1 MPSPKQTEK
10 LANLAVA
17 YTLLEKLGAGNFG
30 TVWKAS
36 HNDTKQI
43 VAIKMIDLES
53 SDDDISEIQAEIAH
67 LSSCWSDHVTKY
79 YGSFVRGAR
88 LWIVM
93 EYLAGGSCL
102 DLLKPG
108 VFTEAQIAIVCREL
122 LLGLEY
128 LHTEGKIHRDIK
140 AANVLLSATGD
151 VKLADFGVAAQL
163 SSHKSQRHTF
173 VGTPFWMAP
182 EVIRQA
188 GYDSRADIWS
198 LGITA
203 IEMAKGDPPL
213 SEYHPMRV
221 LFLIPKARA
230 PALDPEEG
238 WSEEFQD
245 FIEKC
250 LQKDPHDR
258 ATAKQLLQH
267 RFIRS
272 AKKTTDL
279 IPLITRYQSYKSSH
293 PSSKPNA
300 APSKTLN
307 RLAEGLGGLTI
318 DGNGY
323 GQGTMGSEWNFDE
336 TIRGT
341 ARGIPVNLNL
351 EDMDEGFE
359 DEDGHGSEDAW
370 DAKVAEM
377 EMWDG
382 TVKENAGDLL
392 VAGTSAGS
400 EMSLPM
406 FEKQPN
412 ERNSTPPPGAS
423 ASKTDP
429 REEGER
435 EQEDEPKT
443 PTSASPSPSQRSLQ
457 SSSGSASSGKSTW
470 KQRNDKVRGTVVKEG
485 DVGDGFSTVKPMK
498 KIDAAASQRLSMS
511 YIGTGSVRRPNTNA
525 NTNINTNA
533 HVFGPTPNSG
543 PITESPTKSRPSV
556 PLIADNFPRQTPQNQ
571 AQSQEKGANVEP
583 EPRSLTGQALVEQVI
598 LPIISSTFS
607 NPKHDLPAPTLESLS
622 LLSKGFSDL
631 SASSPELAHRLVMD
645 ILGGI
650 RGNVA
655 MGKEV
660 GLGIGAGAQVELDGV
675 DGVSGV
681 RDEQRVDG
689 EEIEE
694 GEAKAKGD
702 LVKERSAIA
711 DLLYLRWLDGLRSK
725 GQRE

>member
-1 MPSPKQTEK
+1 MTSPKQAAN
-10 LANLAVA
+10 LANPAVA

-128 LHTEGKIHRDIK
+128 LHMEGKIHRDIK
-140 AANVLLSATGD
+140 AANVLLSASGD

-230 PALDPEEG
+230 PTLDPEEG

-250 LQKDPHDR
+250 LQKDPQDR

-293 PSSKPNA
+293 PSSKLNFT
-300 APSKTLN
+300 PSKTLN
-307 RLAEGLGGLTI
+307 RLAAGLGGLTI
-318 DGNGY
+318 DGKGY
-323 GQGTMGSEWNFDE
+323 GQGTMENEWNFDE

-341 ARGIPVNLNL
+341 VTGVPVNLNL
-351 EDMDEGFE
+351 EDMDKGFE
-359 DEDGHGSEDAW
+359 DEDEEEDDW
-370 DAKVAEM
+370 NVKVAEV
-377 EMWDG
+377 ETWDG
-382 TVKENAGDLL
+382 SVKENAGDLL
-392 VAGTSAGS
+392 VEGKLAGS
-400 EMSLPM
+400 EMSLPV
-406 FEKQPN
+406 FERQSN
-412 ERNSTPPPGAS
+412 RRNTPRPLGIS
-423 ASKTDP
+423 ASNMDP
-429 REEGER
+429 GEKGER
-435 EQEDEPKT
+435 IRGDDEPKT
-443 PTSASPSPSQRSLQ
+443 PTSTSLSPSQRSLQ
-457 SSSGSASSGKSTW
+457 SSRESASSGKSTW
-470 KQRNDKVRGTVVKEG
+470 KERNDKVRGTVVKEG
-485 DVGDGFSTVKPMK
+485 DVGDGFSTLKPMK
-498 KIDAAASQRLSMS
+498 KIDAAASQRLSTS
-511 YIGTGSVRRPNTNA
+511 FIGTGSVRRANA
-525 NTNINTNA
+525 NSNLNIN
-533 HVFGPTPNSG
+533 VFGSTPSSG
-543 PITESPTKSRPSV
+543 SPVESPTKSRPST
-556 PLIADNFPRQTPQNQ
+556 PLVNDNIRRQTPQRKAQ
-571 AQSQEKGANVEP
+571 AQAQGNGISAEP
-583 EPRSLTGQALVEQVI
+583 DPRSLAGRALVEQVI
-598 LPIISSTFS
+598 LPVLSSTS
-607 NPKHDLPAPTLESLS
+607 YNSKHDLPAPTLESLS

-631 SASSPELAHRLVMD
+631 SASSPELAYTLVMD
-645 ILGGI
+645 ILGEMRENGLVKELVGGMTM
-650 RGNVA
+650 GN
-655 MGKEV
+655 EV
-660 GLGIGAGAQVELDGV
+660 GLKVGARIGME
-675 DGVSGV
+675 
-681 RDEQRVDG
+681 DEQRVDANEVQETG
-689 EEIEE
+689 V
-694 GEAKAKGD
+694 KAKGD
-702 LVKERSAIA
+702 LVKERSEIA
-711 DLLYLRWLDGLRSK
+711 NLLYLRWLDGAK
-725 GQRE
+725 AKVA

>member
-1 MPSPKQTEK
+1 
-10 LANLAVA
+10 
-17 YTLLEKLGAGNFG
+17 
-30 TVWKAS
+30 
-36 HNDTKQI
+36 
-43 VAIKMIDLES
+43 
-53 SDDDISEIQAEIAH
+53 
-67 LSSCWSDHVTKY
+67 
-79 YGSFVRGAR
+79 
-88 LWIVM
+88 M

-102 DLLKPG
+102 DLVRHQGAIIKLRGLITNQLKPG

-151 VKLADFGVAAQL
+151 VKLGMFTTSLFPLSCRTQLIHRLLLADFGVAAQL

-258 ATAKQLLQH
+258 ATAKQLLQY

-279 IPLITRYQSYKSSH
+279 IPLITRYQNYKSSH

-307 RLAEGLGGLTI
+307 RLAAGLGGLTI

-412 ERNSTPPPGAS
+412 KRNSTPPPGAS

-485 DVGDGFSTVKPMK
+485 DVGDGYVFSILSPSFVCPTSLPIPTMTSLFFTHRHSL
-498 KIDAAASQRLSMS
+498 IHDILSME
-511 YIGTGSVRRPNTNA
+511 TN
-525 NTNINTNA
+525 
-533 HVFGPTPNSG
+533 
-543 PITESPTKSRPSV
+543 
-556 PLIADNFPRQTPQNQ
+556 
-571 AQSQEKGANVEP
+571 
-583 EPRSLTGQALVEQVI
+583 
-598 LPIISSTFS
+598 
-607 NPKHDLPAPTLESLS
+607 
-622 LLSKGFSDL
+622 
-631 SASSPELAHRLVMD
+631 
-645 ILGGI
+645 
-650 RGNVA
+650 
-655 MGKEV
+655 
-660 GLGIGAGAQVELDGV
+660 
-675 DGVSGV
+675 
-681 RDEQRVDG
+681 
-689 EEIEE
+689 
-694 GEAKAKGD
+694 
-702 LVKERSAIA
+702 KER
-711 DLLYLRWLDGLRSK
+711 
-725 GQRE
+725 

>member
-1 MPSPKQTEK
+1 MTSPKQA
-10 LANLAVA
+10 ANLANPAVT

-30 TVWKAS
+30 TVWKA
-36 HNDTKQI
+36 QI

-53 SDDDISEIQAEIAH
+53 SDDDISEIQAEIVH

-128 LHTEGKIHRDIK
+128 LHMEGKIHRDIK
-140 AANVLLSATGD
+140 AANVLLSASGD

-221 LFLIPKARA
+221 LFLIPKACA
-230 PALDPEEG
+230 PTLDPEEG

-250 LQKDPHDR
+250 LQKDPRDR

-293 PSSKPNA
+293 PSSKPNTT
-300 APSKTLN
+300 PSKTLN
-307 RLAEGLGGLTI
+307 RLAAGLGGLTI
-318 DGNGY
+318 DGKGY
-323 GQGTMGSEWNFDE
+323 GQGTMESEWNFDE

-341 ARGIPVNLNL
+341 ARGVPVNLNL
-351 EDMDEGFE
+351 EDMDKGFE
-359 DEDGHGSEDAW
+359 DEDDEEDDW
-370 DAKVAEM
+370 NVKLAEV
-377 EMWDG
+377 EKWDG
-382 TVKENAGDLL
+382 SVKENAGDLL
-392 VAGTSAGS
+392 LEGKLAGS
-400 EMSLPM
+400 EMSLPV
-406 FEKQPN
+406 FERQSN
-412 ERNSTPPPGAS
+412 RRNTPRPLGVS
-423 ASKTDP
+423 ASNMDP
-429 REEGER
+429 GEKRERIRGD
-435 EQEDEPKT
+435 DEPKT
-443 PTSASPSPSQRSLQ
+443 PTSTSLSPSQRSLQ
-457 SSSGSASSGKSTW
+457 SSRESASSGKSTW
-470 KQRNDKVRGTVVKEG
+470 KERNDKVRGTVVKEG
-485 DVGDGFSTVKPMK
+485 DVGDGFSTLKPMK
-498 KIDAAASQRLSMS
+498 KIDAAASQRLSTS
-511 YIGTGSVRRPNTNA
+511 FIGTGSVRRANA
-525 NTNINTNA
+525 NSNLDIN
-533 HVFGPTPNSG
+533 VFGSTPSSG
-543 PITESPTKSRPSV
+543 STVESSTKSRPST
-556 PLIADNFPRQTPQNQ
+556 PLVNDNIPRQTPQRKAQ
-571 AQSQEKGANVEP
+571 AHAQGNGISAEP
-583 EPRSLTGQALVEQVI
+583 DPRSLAGQALVEQVI
-598 LPIISSTFS
+598 LPVLSSTS
-607 NPKHDLPAPTLESLS
+607 YNSKHDLPAPTLESLS

-631 SASSPELAHRLVMD
+631 SASSPELAYTLVMD
-645 ILGGI
+645 ILGEMRENGLVKELVGGMTM
-650 RGNVA
+650 GN
-655 MGKEV
+655 EV
-660 GLGIGAGAQVELDGV
+660 GLKVGARIGME
-675 DGVSGV
+675 
-681 RDEQRVDG
+681 DEQRVDSN
-689 EEIEE
+689 EV
-694 GEAKAKGD
+694 GEAGVKTKGD
-702 LVKERSAIA
+702 LVKERSEIA
-711 DLLYLRWLDGLRSK
+711 NLLYLRSRV
-725 GQRE
+725 